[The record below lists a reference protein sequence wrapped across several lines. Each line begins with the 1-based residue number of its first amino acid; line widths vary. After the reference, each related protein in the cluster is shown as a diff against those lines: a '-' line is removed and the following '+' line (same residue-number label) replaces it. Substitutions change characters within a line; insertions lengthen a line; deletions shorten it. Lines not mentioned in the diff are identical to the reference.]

1 VSLRGR
7 FGLFLRRFLV
17 RERHPGG
24 KPCFHA
30 LTFRS
35 KSPEKQGVFSVPKK
49 HEKNI
54 KKPLASKTLF

>member
-1 VSLRGR
+1 VLD
-7 FGLFLRRFLV
+7 RRL
-17 RERHPGG
+17 GG
-24 KPCFHA
+24 KACFST

-35 KSPEKQGVFSVPKK
+35 KTPEKQGVFAFPKK